1 MSIRSTRR
9 IADALVML
17 LGIQIVLLVAEA
29 FALLYRIRLLGRV
42 QAGGS
47 ITLAEADRAD
57 VLVITSV
64 WVWLLVFVG
73 TGIVWCV
80 WQYRA
85 QRNAIELA
93 GGGLKFTPGW
103 SVGWWFIPLANLVK
117 PFETVRELWK
127 ASHGVAWRSLN
138 TWRVIGWWW
147 ALWLAGS
154 ALEWGI
160 ARSGTPTDFSGFI
173 THDLWRLAL
182 LGFEVASAV
191 LAIAIVRSIVELQE
205 GAVASPI
212 PQMPSVVTPVS
223 ADSQDVLGLPSPPP
237 RPPAG

>member
-1 MSIRSTRR
+1 MSIRPTRR
-9 IADALVML
+9 IADALVIL
-17 LGIQIVLLVAEA
+17 LGTQIVLLVAEA
-29 FALLYRIRLLGRV
+29 FALLYRIRLLERV
-42 QAGGS
+42 RAGGS

-93 GGGLKFTPGW
+93 GGALKFTPGW
-103 SVGWWFIPLANLVK
+103 AVGWWFIPLANLVK

-147 ALWLAGS
+147 ALWLAAS

-160 ARSGTPTDFSGFI
+160 GRSDTPTDISGFI
-173 THDLWRLAL
+173 TQDLWRLAS
-182 LGFEVASAV
+182 LGFEMGSAV
-191 LAIAIVRSIVELQE
+191 LAIAIVRSIVGLQE
-205 GAVASPI
+205 GMVVSPV
-212 PQMPSVVTPVS
+212 PQMPGVVTPVS
-223 ADSQDVLGLPSPPP
+223 ADGQAVLGLPPPP
-237 RPPAG
+237 SG

>member
-1 MSIRSTRR
+1 MSIRPTRR
-9 IADALVML
+9 IAGALVVL
-17 LGIQIVLLVAEA
+17 LGTQIVLLVAEA

-47 ITLAEADRAD
+47 MTLAEADRAD

-80 WQYRA
+80 WQHRA

-93 GGGLKFTPGW
+93 SGGLKFTPGW
-103 SVGWWFIPLANLVK
+103 AVGWWFVPLANLVK

-160 ARSGTPTDFSGFI
+160 GRSDTPTDISGFI
-173 THDLWRLAL
+173 TQDVWRLAS
-182 LGFEVASAV
+182 LGFEMGSAV
-191 LAIAIVRSIVELQE
+191 LAIAIVRSIVGLQE
-205 GAVASPI
+205 GEDVSPV
-212 PQMPSVVTPVS
+212 PQMPGIVTPVS
-223 ADSQDVLGLPSPPP
+223 ADGQAVLGMPPP
-237 RPPAG
+237 PSG

>member
-1 MSIRSTRR
+1 MSIRPTRR
-9 IADALVML
+9 IAGALVIL
-17 LGIQIVLLVAEA
+17 LGTQIVLLGAEA
-29 FALLYRIRLLGRV
+29 FALLYRIRLLERV
-42 QAGGS
+42 RAGGS
-47 ITLAEADRAD
+47 ISLAEADRAD
-57 VLVITSV
+57 YLVMTSV
-64 WVWLLVFVG
+64 WIWLLVFAA

-103 SVGWWFIPLANLVK
+103 AVGWWFIPFANLVK

-147 ALWLAGS
+147 ALWLAGN

-160 ARSGTPTDFSGFI
+160 ARSGTPTDISGFI
-173 THDLWRLAL
+173 TRDLWGLAS

-191 LAIAIVRSIVELQE
+191 LAIAIVRSIVGLQE
-205 GAVASPI
+205 RAVASPI
-212 PQMPSVVTPVS
+212 PQMPGVVMPVS
-223 ADSQDVLGLPSPPP
+223 SDSRAVPGMPPP
-237 RPPAG
+237 PSG